1 MNRKNPPLK
10 FQKAWSWP
18 EGLEAFLRML
28 LVSPSLHVCCGESEL
43 GDVKVDLYVERRDV
57 VKADFF
63 VLPFKSGAF
72 ASVLIDPPWHL
83 PYDKRPQ
90 MAKELARVLRPGGIL
105 IFNCP
110 WRINLRILRLEEVY
124 WADTKAWRN
133 IPVVQI
139 YRKQPTMADYDE
151 VLVLQ
156 QTQPQPQT

>member
-1 MNRKNPPLK
+1 
-10 FQKAWSWP
+10 
-18 EGLEAFLRML
+18 
-28 LVSPSLHVCCGESEL
+28 
-43 GDVKVDLYVERRDV
+43 
-57 VKADFF
+57 
-63 VLPFKSGAF
+63 
-72 ASVLIDPPWHL
+72 
-83 PYDKRPQ
+83 

-105 IFNCP
+105 IFNSP

-139 YRKQPTMADYDE
+139 YRKQPTMVDYDE

>member
-1 MNRKNPPLK
+1 
-10 FQKAWSWP
+10 
-18 EGLEAFLRML
+18 
-28 LVSPSLHVCCGESEL
+28 L

-105 IFNCP
+105 IFNSP

-133 IPVVQI
+133 TPLIQI
-139 YRKQPTMADYDE
+139 YRKQPTMMDYE
-151 VLVLQ
+151 NMLGLSEAEAK
-156 QTQPQPQT
+156 